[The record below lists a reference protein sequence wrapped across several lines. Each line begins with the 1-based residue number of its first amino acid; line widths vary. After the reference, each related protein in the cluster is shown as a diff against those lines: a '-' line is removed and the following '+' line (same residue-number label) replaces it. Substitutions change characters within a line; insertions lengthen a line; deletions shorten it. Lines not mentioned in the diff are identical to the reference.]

1 MTAKQPARPEAATA
15 MLKEI
20 ESYCKRT
27 KTPEQTIGHAL
38 FRHPGFVGLLRL
50 RLMLSAEKEAAVR
63 QFMRA
68 WPNGYHGDLPH
79 MFTKAPK
86 PKVHPVRHTEAAKLT
101 DEETD
106 GGAPLHAA
114 VRRRL
119 SRRHRAP
126 DRASARRL
134 HAADYELLAA
144 RRAAAG

>member
-50 RLMLSAEKEAAVR
+50 RLMLSVEKEAAVR

-101 DEETD
+101 DEEIRARQTNRD
-106 GGAPLHAA
+106 PCQRCGCRGDIGCGHSKAPLGM
-114 VRRRL
+114 VL
-119 SRRHRAP
+119 
-126 DRASARRL
+126 
-134 HAADYELLAA
+134 
-144 RRAAAG
+144 